1 MLLLPLLDSELEM
14 GVLIALMMTGNER
27 NVEHMIVICIIYH
40 EGKYSGLINLVSL
53 CFFRKLQTTK
63 HLIIIIALSITRLET
78 FAQSLIVSFYH
89 IGSVWLGWTRKK
101 FTPLLHPPQNGRI
114 MKHEDRVE
122 IHSFLDFKETIWNTN
137 LRWLRNIQTT
147 FAANFWILS

>member
-89 IGSVWLGWTRKK
+89 IEVYDWVGQERSL
-101 FTPLLHPPQNGRI
+101 PLFFILHKMEG
-114 MKHEDRVE
+114 
-122 IHSFLDFKETIWNTN
+122 
-137 LRWLRNIQTT
+137 
-147 FAANFWILS
+147 

>member
-1 MLLLPLLDSELEM
+1 MLFLPLLDSELEM

-40 EGKYSGLINLVSL
+40 EGKYSGVINLVSL

-89 IGSVWLGWTRKK
+89 IGSV
-101 FTPLLHPPQNGRI
+101 
-114 MKHEDRVE
+114 
-122 IHSFLDFKETIWNTN
+122 
-137 LRWLRNIQTT
+137 
-147 FAANFWILS
+147 